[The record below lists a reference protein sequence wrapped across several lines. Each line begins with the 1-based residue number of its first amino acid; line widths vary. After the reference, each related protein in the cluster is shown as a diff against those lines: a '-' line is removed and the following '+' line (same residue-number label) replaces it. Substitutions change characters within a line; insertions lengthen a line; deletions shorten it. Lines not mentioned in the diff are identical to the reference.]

1 MLFSGDLPLNSNKKP
16 YIYKWEND
24 TINGFITKKI
34 IIKDEDVDSPSYNKE
49 IIGEIWCLGQ
59 LWVWYVCVFVLYGSW
74 TKDKQLKKWK
84 RKKELN
90 YRKNKISRGYTLI
103 ELVIVIVVIG
113 ILSAVAVP
121 RFERRIE
128 LAEIKNE
135 KDFTYTLWEELEVYA
150 EEQKELTGIESWP
163 EHPLSVL
170 GRTRNVIVTYNLG
183 IPDEDNEWQFDG
195 TKLYHRR
202 MNNEIWYFEY
212 NPNTFFLSEHATKL

>member
-1 MLFSGDLPLNSNKKP
+1 MSK
-16 YIYKWEND
+16 
-24 TINGFITKKI
+24 
-34 IIKDEDVDSPSYNKE
+34 
-49 IIGEIWCLGQ
+49 
-59 LWVWYVCVFVLYGSW
+59 
-74 TKDKQLKKWK
+74 
-84 RKKELN
+84 
-90 YRKNKISRGYTLI
+90 GYTMI
-103 ELVIVIVVIG
+103 ELVVVIILIG

-121 RFERRIE
+121 RFEKRIE

-150 EEQKELTGIESWP
+150 EEQKELTGIETWP

-183 IPDEDNEWQFDG
+183 VPDEDNEWQFDG

-212 NPNTFFLSEHATKL
+212 NPNTYFLSEHPTKL